1 MTRPLDRHLD
11 GDELDALVTSQ
22 AIGVPVAGQ
31 LSEKAIQ
38 EAQRHVETCQD
49 CDRKVQMHRSVQKV
63 ISQRAVRN
71 LRARGPNCLDESEW
85 VRAAAGLFEET
96 ETRERMNH
104 AAQCGHCG
112 PLLKQAAET
121 LESEVTSVE
130 EQSLASLRSKRPEW
144 QKTMARMLQG
154 APEDLWPEKTVP
166 FWQAWLSWP
175 RQAFVVVV
183 LAGLLVAAW
192 LGLRGFHGSDAERLL
207 AQAYSERRTLE
218 VRIEGANYAAMRTER
233 GNGQS
238 NLDRPRSLLRAEDL
252 IAENLAKHP
261 DDPYW
266 LQAKGRADLLDGNY
280 DSAMESLQKALDV
293 RPNSPSAMIDLA
305 SAYYQRGAANENRE
319 ADYGTAIDYL
329 GRVLAR
335 TPSDPIALFNRA
347 LAEEKLR
354 LYDPAM
360 TDWQH
365 YLQIEPSD
373 PWAPEA
379 RRHLESVQEKL
390 KIKQSSL
397 DKPLLTAYELATMS
411 DSSSIANELDSRVED
426 YLHTAAKYWF
436 LKASRSLDSQ
446 ASREAQSALQSL
458 AAVSRK
464 QHNDSW
470 LADLMGDLHKRSF
483 ADGAR
488 ELAAAVSANENGD
501 YAAAQKAA
509 QQAGRFF
516 QAAGSAPG
524 ELRAN
529 VEELYADHLLY
540 DGHRCLSLLR
550 RMTPYLEERAY
561 GWIRAQ
567 TALEAST
574 CFDLA
579 GDPGTAK
586 KQLDRGTQEAADH
599 GYSNLL
605 LRGVGFQ
612 ADLAAYL
619 GDSQT
624 GFSLAAKGLDLFWS
638 TPIGLMKGYN
648 LYTDLDTA
656 ADLEHLPFLQVTLWN
671 QATALIDLHPDVV
684 QRAMAHQWYA
694 NSAYLANMPDL
705 AEKEFAQA
713 SALFRSAPPTEAT
726 ARGQMEAEIWLAGL
740 EVRQRDFERAASRL
754 ERVQDNLGTAPP
766 SFPTEIAF
774 YTTKAQLS
782 LQQGDNVSAEQAL
795 RSSIYLSEWAL
806 QSLAGDR
813 SRREWAEHT
822 SSAYRSLVAWK
833 LHRGDANAALEFWEW
848 YTGAESRIRG
858 DHFQTATD
866 LDRAAP
872 PNAREAP
879 PLVTPSAVAQR
890 LPLMRNETVVTYAM
904 FPEGTAVWAYD
915 DRGIASQ
922 WIPETAVDLAE
933 RAFRFEHLCSERDS
947 SIVAVRSAG
956 QELYNILVSPVEDR
970 ILPGRTLVFELD
982 GALSDVPV
990 EALVNRQGRYLAEQA
1005 AIVVS
1010 PGLYQTLK
1018 LRRVSRIT
1026 PDTPTLVVSVSKPP
1040 GKGFAASVDTE
1051 QEAEDVSNIF
1061 RSAVWLKGRTATVAA
1076 IGGALRSAH
1085 VFHFAGHAIALPER
1099 NGLLLAERGNLT
1111 EQVRLLNA
1119 EDIDPRAL
1127 LNLQLAVLSA
1137 CSTGRFLR
1145 PGASGTESLS
1155 QFLIRAGVPHVIASR
1170 WNVDSPTTALF
1181 MKEFYGRLLKG
1192 ENVGSSLHGA
1202 ELALAAEA
1210 PFTHPYYWAPFE
1222 LKGSAMTPLEG
1233 SK

>member
-11 GDELDALVTSQ
+11 GDEVDALVTSQ
-22 AIGVPVAGQ
+22 ATGVPVAGQ
-31 LSEKAIQ
+31 LSEGAIR
-38 EAQRHVETCQD
+38 EAQRHVEACQD

-63 ISQRAVRN
+63 ISQRAMGDQK
-71 LRARGPNCLDESEW
+71 AKGPNCSDESEW
-85 VRAAAGLFEET
+85 VKVAAGLFRET
-96 ETRERMNH
+96 EAKERMNH

-112 PLLKQAAET
+112 PLLKFAVKALSDET
-121 LESEVTSVE
+121 TPDEEVA
-130 EQSLASLRSKRPEW
+130 LANLGSAGPEW
-144 QKTMARMLQG
+144 QAQIARTLRKAAESQRLQE
-154 APEDLWPEKTVP
+154 PSLP
-166 FWQAWLSWP
+166 FWKSLSYWP
-175 RQAFVVVV
+175 RPAFAAAALVI
-183 LAGLLVAAW
+183 LAAGTWVGVRIL
-192 LGLRGFHGSDAERLL
+192 HPPSAEQLL

-218 VRIEGANYAAMRTER
+218 VRIEGAKYAPVRTER

-252 IAENLAKHP
+252 IAENLGKHP

-280 DSAMESLQKALDV
+280 DSAIESLQKVADM
-293 RPNSPSAMIDLA
+293 RPDSPSAMIDLA
-305 SAYYQRGAANENRE
+305 SAYYQRGAMNENRE

-354 LYDPAM
+354 LYAPAM
-360 TDWQH
+360 ADWQH
-365 YLQIEPSD
+365 YLQIQPSD

-379 RRHLESVQEKL
+379 RRHLESVQERL
-390 KIKQSSL
+390 KTKQSSL
-397 DKPLLTAYELATMS
+397 NKPLLTANELAAMS
-411 DSSSIANELDSRVED
+411 GSPSVANELDSRIED
-426 YLHTAAKYWF
+426 YLHVAAKDWF
-436 LKASRSLDSQ
+436 LEACRSLDSQ
-446 ASREAQSALQSL
+446 ASRKAQSALQAL
-458 AAVSRK
+458 AVVSRK

-470 LADLMGDLHKRSF
+470 LVDLMGDLHKRGF

-488 ELAAAVSANENGD
+488 DLAAAVSANENGD

-509 QQAGRFF
+509 QQAGKSF
-516 QAAGSAPG
+516 QDAGSPAG

-540 DGHRCLSLLR
+540 DGRRCLSLLR
-550 RMTPYLEERAY
+550 RMTPYLDERAY
-561 GWIRAQ
+561 QWIRAQ
-567 TALEAST
+567 TALEASN
-574 CFDLA
+574 CFDLV

-624 GFSLAAKGLDLFWS
+624 GFLLAAKGLDLFWS
-638 TPIGLMKGYN
+638 TPVELMKGYN

-656 ADLEHLPFLQVTLWN
+656 ADVEHLPFLQVTLWN
-671 QATALIDLHPDVV
+671 QATALIDLHPDIV
-684 QRAMAHQWYA
+684 QRAMAHRWYA

-705 AEKEFAQA
+705 AEKQFAQA

-740 EVRQRDFERAASRL
+740 EVRQGDFESAASRL
-754 ERVQDNLGTAPP
+754 ERVQHNQESAP

-782 LQQGDNVSAEQAL
+782 LQRGENGNAEPAL
-795 RSSIYLSEWAL
+795 RSSIYLAEWAL
-806 QSLAGDR
+806 QSLSGNL
-813 SRREWAEHT
+813 SRHQWAEHT
-822 SSAYRSLVAWK
+822 SNAYRSLVAWK
-833 LHRGDANAALEFWEW
+833 LHLGDANAALEFWEW
-848 YTGAESRIRG
+848 YTGAEFRIRG
-858 DHFQTATD
+858 EHSQTATD
-866 LDRAAP
+866 LDRAVP

-879 PLVTPSAVAQR
+879 PLVTPDAVAQQ
-890 LPLMRNETVVTYAM
+890 LPLMRNETVVTYAV
-904 FPEGTAVWAYD
+904 FSEGTEVWAFD
-915 DRGIASQ
+915 DRGIASH
-922 WIPETAVDLAE
+922 WIPRPAVDLAE
-933 RAFRFEHLCSERDS
+933 LALRFEHLCSEPDS
-947 SIVAVRSAG
+947 SIVAVRSAA
-956 QELYNILVSPVEDR
+956 QQLYNVLVSPVEDR

-982 GALSDVPV
+982 GALSDVPF
-990 EALVNRQGRYLAEQA
+990 EALVDRQGRYLAERA
-1005 AIVVS
+1005 VIVVS
-1010 PGLYQTLK
+1010 PGLYQTLR
-1018 LRRVSRIT
+1018 LRPVSPISADA
-1026 PDTPTLVVSVSKPP
+1026 PALVVSVSAPP
-1040 GKGFAASVDTE
+1040 AKGFAASVDTE
-1051 QEAEDVSNIF
+1051 QEAEDVSTLF
-1061 RSAVWLKGRTATVAA
+1061 RSAVWLKGRAATVSA
-1076 IGGALRSAH
+1076 IDGALRSAH
-1085 VFHFAGHAIALPER
+1085 VFHFAGHAVALPER
-1099 NGLLLAERGNLT
+1099 NGLLLAERDNLT
-1111 EQVRLLNA
+1111 EQARLLNA
-1119 EDIDPRAL
+1119 EDTDPSTLR
-1127 LNLQLAVLSA
+1127 NLQLAVLSA

-1181 MKEFYGRLLKG
+1181 MKQFYGQLLKG
-1192 ENVGSSLHGA
+1192 EDVGSSLHGA
-1202 ELALAAEA
+1202 ELALAAEV

-1222 LKGSAMTPLEG
+1222 LKGSAMTPSEE